1 MTKLAAMT
9 HVLHCRVPVRFL
21 SSLTESSVLA
31 VIPARFQSSRFPGKP
46 LADLCGRPMIAHV
59 YERARL
65 ARLIDAVVVATDD
78 ERIAVAV
85 RAAGGEAVMTSPH
98 HLTGTDRLAEVA
110 SALPCRIVVNVQGDE
125 PLIDPAVIDAVL
137 APMLGPGAPAM
148 ATACRPV
155 RDRAEFL
162 SPHAVKVVTSA
173 AGNALYFSRAP
184 IPAARDAT
192 GGVPDEARIHVGL
205 YAYRRDVLLR
215 LAATPPAPL
224 ERVEH
229 LEQLRALDAGDGI
242 RVVETDYHSIGVD
255 TPDDL
260 ERVRRLLMSH

>member
-1 MTKLAAMT
+1 MTKPAAMT

-46 LADLCGRPMIAHV
+46 LADLCGRPMIARV
-59 YERARL
+59 LERARL